1 MRRCVPNWMGFFQQ
15 ELSGASEQKAVK
27 WGELW
32 VKNNQD
38 KSEKLKSSYVATTKL
53 AMKQLLKRTSIN
65 AGAMTALVALSLFL
79 SACTT
84 RTAETAPNLAVPVTV
99 AKAEQKT
106 VPINLTAI
114 GTAEA
119 FSTVSIK
126 SQVNA
131 ILEQVHFKQGD
142 FVKKGD
148 LLFTLDARPFQSS
161 LAQAQANLARDKAQ
175 EELNQV
181 QATRYEKLYAAGV
194 APKEQYDQMRANADA
209 QQALVHADE
218 AAVESAKLQLQYC
231 TIYSPVDGR
240 TGALQVYPGNL
251 VKENDVPVLVVINE
265 ISPIFVDFA
274 VPEQYLGVV
283 KKYMTGGR
291 LQIESTPYGDT
302 MPETGYLTFVD
313 NNVDNTTGTI
323 KLKGTFP
330 NSDHRLWPGQF
341 STVSLRL
348 AEEEKAT
355 VVPSQAVQTGASGD
369 FIFVVK
375 SDNTA
380 ESRPVKVARQVGGES
395 VISSGITPGETVVT
409 DGQLRLIPG
418 IKVEVKGNSQGG

>member
-1 MRRCVPNWMGFFQQ
+1 MPRLHLNFVP
-15 ELSGASEQKAVK
+15 AP
-27 WGELW
+27 
-32 VKNNQD
+32 
-38 KSEKLKSSYVATTKL
+38 
-53 AMKQLLKRTSIN
+53 
-65 AGAMTALVALSLFL
+65 ALSALTPMLVIGVCAFMA
-79 SACTT
+79 ACSTQ
-84 RTAETAPNLAVPVTV
+84 TAQTAPNLAVPVTV

-131 ILEQVHFKQGD
+131 VLEQVHFRQGD

-161 LAQAQANLARDKAQ
+161 LAQAQANLARDRAQ
-175 EELNQV
+175 EELNKV
-181 QATRYEKLYAAGV
+181 QAARYEKLYAAGV
-194 APKEQYDQMRANADA
+194 APKEQFDQMKANADA
-209 QQALVHADE
+209 QEALVHADQ
-218 AAVESAKLQLQYC
+218 AAEQSAKLQLQYC

-251 VKENDVPVLVVINE
+251 VKENDVPVLVVINQ
-265 ISPIFVDFA
+265 ISPIFLDFA

-283 KKYMTGGR
+283 KKYMDRGR
-291 LQIESTPYGDT
+291 LQIEATPYGET
-302 MPETGYLTFVD
+302 TAETGYLTFVD
-313 NNVDNTTGTI
+313 NSVDNTTGTI

-330 NSDHRLWPGQF
+330 NNDHRLWPGQF

-348 AEEEKAT
+348 AEQEKAT
-355 VVPSQAVQTGASGD
+355 VVPSQAVQSGASGD

-375 SDNTA
+375 SDDTV
-380 ESRPVKVARQVGGES
+380 ESRPVKVARQIGGES
-395 VISSGITPGETVVT
+395 VISSGVAPGDTVVT

-418 IKVEVKGNSQGG
+418 IKVQVKTNTSSGS

>member
-1 MRRCVPNWMGFFQQ
+1 MTQLFR
-15 ELSGASEQKAVK
+15 KAPI
-27 WGELW
+27 EAAAAIAL
-32 VKNNQD
+32 
-38 KSEKLKSSYVATTKL
+38 L
-53 AMKQLLKRTSIN
+53 AI
-65 AGAMTALVALSLFL
+65 SLCL
-79 SACTT
+79 SACAT

-119 FSTVSIK
+119 YSTVSIK

-181 QATRYEKLYAAGV
+181 QATRYEKLYTAGV

-209 QQALVHADE
+209 QEALVHADE

-265 ISPIFVDFA
+265 ISPIFLDFA

-283 KKYMTGGR
+283 KKYMGGGR
-291 LQIESTPYGDT
+291 LQIEATPYGDT
-302 MPETGYLTFVD
+302 VAETGYLTFVD

-330 NSDHRLWPGQF
+330 NGDHRLWPGQF

-348 AEEEKAT
+348 AEQEKAI

-375 SDNTA
+375 SDDTV
-380 ESRPVKVARQVGGES
+380 ESRPVKVARQIAGES
-395 VISSGITPGETVVT
+395 VISNGIAAGDTVVT

-418 IKVEVKGNSQGG
+418 IKVQVKGNSQGS

>member
-1 MRRCVPNWMGFFQQ
+1 M
-15 ELSGASEQKAVK
+15 
-27 WGELW
+27 
-32 VKNNQD
+32 
-38 KSEKLKSSYVATTKL
+38 T
-53 AMKQLLKRTSIN
+53 QLLKRTLIN
-65 AGAMTALVALSLFL
+65 AGAMTALVALSLLL

-181 QATRYEKLYAAGV
+181 QATRYEKLFAAGV
-194 APKEQYDQMRANADA
+194 APREQYDQMRANADA

-291 LQIESTPYGDT
+291 LQIQSTPYGDT
-302 MPETGYLTFVD
+302 VPETGYLTFVD

-330 NSDHRLWPGQF
+330 NGDHRLWPGQF

-375 SDNTA
+375 SDSTA
-380 ESRPVKVARQVGGES
+380 ESRPVKVARQIDGET
-395 VISSGITPGETVVT
+395 VISSGVAPGDTVVT

-418 IKVEVKGNSQGG
+418 IKVQVKGNNQGG

>member
-1 MRRCVPNWMGFFQQ
+1 MTP
-15 ELSGASEQKAVK
+15 LLTK
-27 WGELW
+27 
-32 VKNNQD
+32 
-38 KSEKLKSSYVATTKL
+38 VAKHAAGPTVLL
-53 AMKQLLKRTSIN
+53 AM
-65 AGAMTALVALSLFL
+65 ALFL
-79 SACTT
+79 CACTT
-84 RTAETAPNLAVPVTV
+84 RTAETAPNFAVPVTV

-106 VPINLTAI
+106 VPISLTAI

-119 FSTVSIK
+119 YSTVSIK

-148 LLFTLDARPFQSS
+148 LLFTLDARPFQAA

-181 QATRYEKLYAAGV
+181 QATRYEKLYTAGV

-209 QQALVHADE
+209 QEALVHADD

-291 LQIESTPYGDT
+291 LQVASTPYGDT
-302 MPETGYLTFVD
+302 VPEVGYLTFVD

-330 NSDHRLWPGQF
+330 NGDHRLWPGQF

-348 AEEEKAT
+348 AEEEKAI

-375 SDNTA
+375 SDDTA
-380 ESRPVKVARQVGGES
+380 ESRPVKVARQIGGES
-395 VISSGITPGETVVT
+395 VISSGIAPGDTVVT

-418 IKVEVKGNSQGG
+418 IKVAVKNNGQGS

>member
-1 MRRCVPNWMGFFQQ
+1 MTQLLR
-15 ELSGASEQKAVK
+15 KAAK
-27 WGELW
+27 DSAGPIAL
-32 VKNNQD
+32 
-38 KSEKLKSSYVATTKL
+38 L
-53 AMKQLLKRTSIN
+53 AM
-65 AGAMTALVALSLFL
+65 SLCL

-106 VPINLTAI
+106 VPISLTAI

-119 FSTVSIK
+119 YSTVSIK

-142 FVKKGD
+142 FVKKGH
-148 LLFTLDARPFQSS
+148 LLFTLDARPYQSS
-161 LAQAQANLARDKAQ
+161 LAQAQANLARDQAQ

-209 QQALVHADE
+209 QLALVHADD

-283 KKYMTGGR
+283 KKYMSGGR
-291 LQIESTPYGDT
+291 LQVAATPYGDT
-302 MPETGYLTFVD
+302 VPETGYLTFVD

-330 NSDHRLWPGQF
+330 NGDHRLWPGQF

-348 AEEEKAT
+348 AEEEKAI
-355 VVPSQAVQTGASGD
+355 VGPSQAVQTGASGD

-375 SDNTA
+375 PNDTA
-380 ESRPVKVARQVGGES
+380 ESRPVKVARQMDGEA
-395 VISSGITPGETVVT
+395 VISSGIAPGETVVT

-418 IKVEVKGNSQGG
+418 IKVQVKANPPGS

>member
-1 MRRCVPNWMGFFQQ
+1 MAACSTQ
-15 ELSGASEQKAVK
+15 
-27 WGELW
+27 
-32 VKNNQD
+32 
-38 KSEKLKSSYVATTKL
+38 
-53 AMKQLLKRTSIN
+53 
-65 AGAMTALVALSLFL
+65 TAQ
-79 SACTT
+79 
-84 RTAETAPNLAVPVTV
+84 TAPNLAVPVTV

-161 LAQAQANLARDKAQ
+161 LAQAQANLARDRAQ
-175 EELNQV
+175 EELNKV
-181 QATRYEKLYAAGV
+181 QAARYEKLYAAGV
-194 APKEQYDQMRANADA
+194 APKEQFDQMKANADA
-209 QQALVHADE
+209 QEALVHADQ
-218 AAVESAKLQLQYC
+218 AAEQSAKLQLQYC

-251 VKENDVPVLVVINE
+251 VKENDVPVLVVINQ
-265 ISPIFVDFA
+265 ISPIFLDFA

-283 KKYMTGGR
+283 KKYMDRGR
-291 LQIESTPYGDT
+291 LQIEATPYGET
-302 MPETGYLTFVD
+302 VAETGYLTFVD

-330 NSDHRLWPGQF
+330 NNDHRLWPGQF

-355 VVPSQAVQTGASGD
+355 VVPSQAVQSGASGD

-375 SDNTA
+375 SDDTV
-380 ESRPVKVARQVGGES
+380 ESRPVKVARQIGGES
-395 VISSGITPGETVVT
+395 VISSGVAPGDTVVT

-418 IKVEVKGNSQGG
+418 IKVQVKNSNTSGS

>member
-1 MRRCVPNWMGFFQQ
+1 MMQRR
-15 ELSGASEQKAVK
+15 
-27 WGELW
+27 
-32 VKNNQD
+32 
-38 KSEKLKSSYVATTKL
+38 T
-53 AMKQLLKRTSIN
+53 KRTSI
-65 AGAMTALVALSLFL
+65 AAAAPIALLAMSLVL

-119 FSTVSIK
+119 YSTVSIK

-131 ILEQVHFKQGD
+131 ILNEVHFKQGD

-181 QATRYEKLYAAGV
+181 QATRYEKLYTAGV

-209 QQALVHADE
+209 QDALVHADE
-218 AAVESAKLQLQYC
+218 AAEESAKLQLQYC

-283 KKYMTGGR
+283 KKYMSGGR
-291 LQIESTPYGDT
+291 LQIQSTPYGDT
-302 MPETGYLTFVD
+302 VPETGYLTFVD

-330 NSDHRLWPGQF
+330 NGDHRLWPGQF

-348 AEEEKAT
+348 AEEEKAI

-375 SDNTA
+375 SDDTA
-380 ESRPVKVARQVGGES
+380 ESRPVKVARQIDGES
-395 VISSGITPGETVVT
+395 VISSGIVPGDTVVT

-418 IKVEVKGNSQGG
+418 IKVQVKKSSQGS

>member
-1 MRRCVPNWMGFFQQ
+1 MMRRP
-15 ELSGASEQKAVK
+15 
-27 WGELW
+27 
-32 VKNNQD
+32 
-38 KSEKLKSSYVATTKL
+38 T
-53 AMKQLLKRTSIN
+53 KRTSVPAAAPI
-65 AGAMTALVALSLFL
+65 ALLAMSLVL

-119 FSTVSIK
+119 YSTVSIK

-131 ILEQVHFKQGD
+131 ILNEVHFKQGD

-161 LAQAQANLARDKAQ
+161 LAQAHANLARDKAQ

-181 QATRYEKLYAAGV
+181 QATRYQKLYAAGV

-209 QQALVHADE
+209 QDALVHADE
-218 AAVESAKLQLQYC
+218 AAEESAKLQLQYC

-265 ISPIFVDFA
+265 ISPIFVDFS

-283 KKYMTGGR
+283 KKYMSGGR
-291 LQIESTPYGDT
+291 LQIQSTPYGDT
-302 MPETGYLTFVD
+302 VPETGYLTFVD

-330 NSDHRLWPGQF
+330 NGDRRLWPGQF

-348 AEEEKAT
+348 AEEEKAI

-375 SDNTA
+375 SDDTA
-380 ESRPVKVARQVGGES
+380 ESRPVKVARQIDGES
-395 VISSGITPGETVVT
+395 VISSGIAPGDTVVT

-418 IKVEVKGNSQGG
+418 IKVQVKKSSQGS

>member
-1 MRRCVPNWMGFFQQ
+1 MM
-15 ELSGASEQKAVK
+15 
-27 WGELW
+27 
-32 VKNNQD
+32 
-38 KSEKLKSSYVATTKL
+38 
-53 AMKQLLKRTSIN
+53 QLLKRTSIN
-65 AGAMTALVALSLFL
+65 VGAMTALMALSLFL

-99 AKAEQKT
+99 AKAVQKT

-181 QATRYEKLYAAGV
+181 QATRYEKLFAAGV

-291 LQIESTPYGDT
+291 LQIQSTPYGDT
-302 MPETGYLTFVD
+302 VPETGYLTFVD

-330 NSDHRLWPGQF
+330 NGDHRLWPGQF

-369 FIFVVK
+369 FIFVVQ

-380 ESRPVKVARQVGGES
+380 ESRPVKVARQIGGES

>member
-1 MRRCVPNWMGFFQQ
+1 MMQRPRKRI
-15 ELSGASEQKAVK
+15 SIAV
-27 WGELW
+27 
-32 VKNNQD
+32 
-38 KSEKLKSSYVATTKL
+38 VAPIALL
-53 AMKQLLKRTSIN
+53 AMS
-65 AGAMTALVALSLFL
+65 LVLC
-79 SACTT
+79 ACTT

-131 ILEQVHFKQGD
+131 ILNEVHFKQGD

-148 LLFTLDARPFQSS
+148 LLFTLDARPYQST

-181 QATRYEKLYAAGV
+181 QATRYGKLYAAGV

-209 QQALVHADE
+209 QEALVHADD

-283 KKYMTGGR
+283 KKYMSGGR
-291 LQIESTPYGDT
+291 LQIQATPYGDT
-302 MPETGYLTFVD
+302 VPETGYLTFVD

-330 NSDHRLWPGQF
+330 NGDHRLWPGQF

-348 AEEEKAT
+348 AEEEKAI
-355 VVPSQAVQTGASGD
+355 VVPSQAVQTGAAGD

-375 SDNTA
+375 ADDTA
-380 ESRPVKVARQVGGES
+380 ESRPVKVARQIDGES
-395 VISSGITPGETVVT
+395 VISSGIAPGDTVVT

-418 IKVEVKGNSQGG
+418 IKVEVKKNNPGS